1 MEREPYESEVR
12 AELRRRE
19 EEQRTL
25 SKKPRKANSYMDTTS
40 LDRLKNMESR
50 LNKNDGELRLLRA
63 DVRKLMEEIQA
74 QREGSLHRSW
84 CTSTSDADTEI
95 NHRTVEERHLLSP
108 THVTGL
114 MNSGASV

>member
-74 QREGSLHRSW
+74 
-84 CTSTSDADTEI
+84 
-95 NHRTVEERHLLSP
+95 
-108 THVTGL
+108 
-114 MNSGASV
+114 

>member
-1 MEREPYESEVR
+1 VR

-50 LNKNDGELRLLRA
+50 LNENDGELQLLRA
-63 DVRKLMEEIQA
+63 DVRKLTEEIQA
-74 QREGSLHRSW
+74 QREGSLQRSW
-84 CTSTSDADTEI
+84 YTSTSDADTEI
-95 NHRTVEERHLLSP
+95 NH
-108 THVTGL
+108 
-114 MNSGASV
+114 